1 LKDINFGD
9 IPVLS
14 GLDRINLARLIPN
27 FEKVEVKSG
36 EIIFKQGEPGDSL
49 YIIIDGI
56 VRVFLPP
63 GGRSREIACLGPG
76 ECFGEMALLTGE
88 PRSADIEAITD
99 LIL

>member
-9 IPVLS
+9 IPVLT

-49 YIIIDGI
+49 YIIVDGI
-56 VRVFLPP
+56 VIPSYKQL
-63 GGRSREIACLGPG
+63 
-76 ECFGEMALLTGE
+76 
-88 PRSADIEAITD
+88 
-99 LIL
+99 